1 MIIDLN
7 QENIQ
12 KLTKTEVEIIRFIN
26 DNEEQLHDLS
36 IVDIAFETFSSPST
50 VSRAI
55 RKCGI
60 SGFNELRYKTIIN
73 TRNKEIVNIGEI
85 FNKSLIEAQNVLEQV
100 SITSI
105 LESIA
110 ILINASRVFVLG
122 RGLSEYVAD
131 EFAFKLQLLNI
142 NAVSIKDPNIMKQRA
157 KTIHSNECIFIFS
170 LNGKTQELIESAK
183 YASINGCKIINCCC
197 NDHSD
202 INQYSNINLIG
213 YKHAHQAI
221 TEYEVSSRVPLSI
234 ISRLII
240 DYMAIY

>member
-1 MIIDLN
+1 MIIELN
-7 QENIQ
+7 QESI
-12 KLTKTEVEIIRFIN
+12 LRLSKTEVEIIRFIN
-26 DNEEQLHDLS
+26 ENEERLHDLS

-55 RKCGI
+55 RKCGM
-60 SGFNELRYKTIIN
+60 SGFNELRYKTLLH
-73 TRNKEIVNIGEI
+73 TRNKEVVNIGEI
-85 FNKSLIEAQNVLEQV
+85 FNKSLIEAQNVIEQV

-105 LESIA
+105 LESIE
-110 ILINASRVFVLG
+110 ILKNASRVFVLG

-157 KTIHSNECIFIFS
+157 KTIHSSECLFIFS
-170 LNGKTQELIESAK
+170 LNGKTVELIDSAK
-183 YASINGCKIINCCC
+183 LANLNGCKIINCCC
-197 NDHSD
+197 SDHSEL
-202 INQYSNINLIG
+202 NQYASINLIG